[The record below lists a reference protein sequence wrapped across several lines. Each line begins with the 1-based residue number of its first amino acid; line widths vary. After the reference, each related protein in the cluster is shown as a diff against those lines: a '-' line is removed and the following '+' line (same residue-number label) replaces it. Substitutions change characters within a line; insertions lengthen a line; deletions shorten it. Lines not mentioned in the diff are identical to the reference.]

1 VTGSAGRRPNVLLL
15 MVDQLAA
22 AWLPAYGNGIG
33 RTPHLTALA
42 REGITFERAYCAS
55 PLCGPSRSAMLTG
68 RLPSATGVYDNAAEW
83 PASTPTV
90 VHALRAAG
98 YATALAGKMHFVGPD
113 QLHGYEERLT
123 TDVYPA
129 SFDWTPDWRLP
140 PATRLSWYH
149 NTESLLQ
156 AGVRES
162 AMQTDY
168 DDEVCFHA
176 VRKLRE
182 LARGGDGRPFFL
194 TVSLTNPHDPWEV
207 RARHWDMYAD
217 VDVGRP
223 AVAAVPQA
231 QADPH
236 SLRLRDM
243 CGLDQRPLTEEEAAR
258 ARRAYFAAVSY
269 ADERIGEVLAALE
282 ACGHADDTVVVFTAD
297 HGELLGE
304 HGLWYKMSFL
314 DPSARVPLI
323 VRAPGCEPRRVAD
336 CVSHLDLAPTLA
348 ELAGAEMDA
357 SGLEGASL
365 APLLAGRGEAPGEV
379 FAEYLAEGVSAPAVM
394 IRRGRHKYVRCGEDP
409 DQLFD
414 LEADPHEVQNLA
426 AEGDAAELVAS
437 FRRESDA
444 RWDVAALE
452 RRVLESQE
460 RRHSVARAL
469 AVGAHFPWDYQPRVD
484 ATRQYVRGGAASRHR
499 PGERPLGGELPGESP
514 TPPE

>member
-1 VTGSAGRRPNVLLL
+1 VSGAARRRPNVLLL
-15 MVDQLAA
+15 IVDQLAA
-22 AWLPAYGNGIG
+22 AWLPAYGHAL
-33 RTPHLTALA
+33 TCAPHLTDLA
-42 REGITFERAYCAS
+42 RRGVTFERAYCAS
-55 PLCGPSRSAMLTG
+55 PLCGPSRAAMLTG

-98 YATALAGKMHFVGPD
+98 YATTLAGKMHFVGPD

-140 PATRLSWYH
+140 AGARLPWYH
-149 NTESLLQ
+149 NAESLLQ

-194 TVSLTNPHDPWEV
+194 TVSFTNPHDPWEV
-207 RARHWDMYAD
+207 RARHWDLYD
-217 VDVGRP
+217 GVDVGGP
-223 AVAAVPQA
+223 AVPLVPPEG
-231 QADPH
+231 ADPH
-236 SLRLRDM
+236 SRRLRDM
-243 CGLDQRPLTEEEAAR
+243 CGLDERPLSGPEAAR

-269 ADERIGEVLAALE
+269 ADERVGEVLAALE

-323 VRAPGCEPRRVAD
+323 VRAPGCEPRRVAE
-336 CVSHLDLAPTLA
+336 CVSQLDLAPTLA
-348 ELAGAEMDA
+348 ELAGAEVDA
-357 SGLEGASL
+357 SGMQGASL
-365 APLLAGRGEAPGEV
+365 GRLLSGRGGAAGEAV
-379 FAEYLAEGVSAPAVM
+379 AEYLAEGVSSPAVM
-394 IRRGRHKYVRCGEDP
+394 IRRGRHKYVRCGGDP

-414 LEADPHEVQNLA
+414 LEADPHEVRNLA
-426 AEGDAAELVAS
+426 GEDAASDLVAS

-444 RWDVAALE
+444 RWDLADLE

-460 RRHSVARAL
+460 RRHAVSRAL
-469 AVGAHFPWDYQPRVD
+469 AAGAHFPWDYQPRID
-484 ATRQYVRGGAASRHR
+484 ATRQYVRGGAAARHR
-499 PGERPLGGELPGESP
+499 PGERPLGGELP
-514 TPPE
+514 TAPE